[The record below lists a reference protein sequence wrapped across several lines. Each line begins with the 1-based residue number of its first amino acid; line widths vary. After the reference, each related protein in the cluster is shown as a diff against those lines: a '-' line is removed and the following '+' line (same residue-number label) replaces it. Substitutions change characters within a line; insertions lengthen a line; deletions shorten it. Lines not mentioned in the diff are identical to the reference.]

1 MNFLARQKFISLLKY
16 MYYTYSIYRDL
27 YMYIQK
33 LFYYT
38 LLEKEHQKK
47 QGVME
52 KWENIPN
59 EMGALNIK

>member
-1 MNFLARQKFISLLKY
+1 